1 MASRILME
9 EYHQTVFAARGR
21 LAHEYDALRQTPDDR
36 HFQKGMGRAIR
47 RFVRR

>member
-1 MASRILME
+1 MARRMVME
-9 EYHQTVFAARGR
+9 EYHLTVFAARGR
-21 LAHEYDALRQTPDDR
+21 LAHEYDVLRQPLDDR